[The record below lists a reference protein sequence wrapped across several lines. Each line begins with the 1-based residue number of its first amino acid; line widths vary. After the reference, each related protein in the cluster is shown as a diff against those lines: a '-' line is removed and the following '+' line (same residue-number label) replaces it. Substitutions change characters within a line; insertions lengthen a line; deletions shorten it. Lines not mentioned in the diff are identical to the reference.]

1 VSHPSGPRD
10 WSPDPAP
17 WSTTSPA
24 GWGDGAPHG
33 EPGPPP
39 HRRDLRRRR
48 TPRSLRVLPWL
59 VVLTIAAVYGS
70 RWLPEI
76 GLVTDL
82 RSSLTDALP
91 LPAPTDRDYPT
102 PGYEEADARLLPAV
116 VVPDAG
122 GYAVQ
127 QTQPEPEGSTVPVTW
142 SPCRPLHLV
151 VDPTGAPEGFVD
163 QVTAVAAEVSAATG
177 LVLTVDGTTTEAAS
191 AVRPAYLPEQYG
203 DRWAPVLVR
212 FSDETIVPDLVGDV
226 VGVAGTQTVHDRVAG
241 TSFLV
246 SGSVYLDGTLLTD
259 PGLLEWYPEVLRHE
273 MAHLVGLDHV
283 DDPAQLM
290 YPTTTVHGFQAGDL
304 AGLALVG
311 QGAWAPG
318 VCGARAR
325 RCSPARTRRT
335 CR

>member
-1 VSHPSGPRD
+1 MSQPTGPRD

-24 GWGDGAPHG
+24 GGWTDGSGAAPT
-33 EPGPPP
+33 PPP
-39 HRRDLRRRR
+39 SRRDLRRRRR

-59 VVLTIAAVYGS
+59 VVLTIVAVYGS

-82 RSSLTDALP
+82 RGSLTGALP
-91 LPAPTDRDYPT
+91 LPAPTDRDYPA
-102 PGYEEADARLLPAV
+102 PGYEEAGTRLLPAV

-127 QTQPEPEGSTVPVTW
+127 QTQPEPTGSTVPVAW

-151 VDPTGAPEGFVD
+151 VDPTGAPDGFVD
-163 QVTAVAAEVSAATG
+163 QVTAVAAEVEAATG
-177 LVLTVDGTTTEAAS
+177 LVLTVDGTTTEGAS
-191 AVRPAYLPEQYG
+191 AARPAYLPEQYG

-212 FSDETIVPDLVGDV
+212 FSDEATVPDLAGDV
-226 VGVAGTQTVHDRVAG
+226 AGVAGTQTVRDRAAG

-246 SGSVYLDGTLLTD
+246 SGSVYLDTTLLTE
-259 PGLLEWYPEVLRHE
+259 PGALEWYPEVLRHE

-283 DDPAQLM
+283 DDPTQLM
-290 YPTTTVHGFQAGDL
+290 YPTTTVHGFQTGDL

-311 QGAWAPG
+311 QGACAPG
-318 VCGARAR
+318 V
-325 RCSPARTRRT
+325 
-335 CR
+335 